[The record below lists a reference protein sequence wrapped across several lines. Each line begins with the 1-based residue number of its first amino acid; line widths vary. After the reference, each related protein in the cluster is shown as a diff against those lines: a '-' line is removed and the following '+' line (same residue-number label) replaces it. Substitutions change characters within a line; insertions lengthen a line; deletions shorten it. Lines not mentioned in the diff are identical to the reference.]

1 MEDLVQKIIS
11 ATKLS
16 PEEIDRKIVGKQR
29 ELSNLVSREGAAY
42 IVAKEL
48 GIDVMKKARPKL
60 DVHGLMTGIRDLTIQ
75 VRVLKVFDV
84 REFEKNGRK
93 GKVVNIIIADQSG
106 SCRLSLWDDQ
116 TVLLENLKP
125 GAAVEIFG
133 AYTKD
138 DGRGGIEV
146 RLGKIGGIKLL
157 EQSDIPVIENLQKS
171 LKSGRVEISELKEGA
186 TAELRAA
193 IVQIFETEQWYEVCG
208 QCGTRLKQEK
218 INIQPG
224 IEAFAWKC
232 VTHGTIPPVHTLVVS
247 GVADDGTGSIRVV
260 FFRDLAAKI
269 LGSTIEDLIARKG
282 KIFETSDILGK
293 EFILQGRA
301 RRNQMF
307 DRLEFIVSEVN
318 DVNPT
323 KETELILNLFA
334 SNGKTVAAGV

>member
-1 MEDLVQKIIS
+1 MEDIIEKIIS

-16 PEEIDRKIVGKQR
+16 PEELDRKIVEKQK

-48 GIDVMKKARPKL
+48 GIDVMRKVKPKL
-60 DVHGLMTGIRDLTIQ
+60 DIKGLVIGIRDLTIQ
-75 VRVLKVFDV
+75 ARVMRVFDI
-84 REFEKNGRK
+84 REFEKSGRK
-93 GKVVNIIIADQSG
+93 GKVANVIIGDAGG

-116 TVLLENLKP
+116 TVFLENLKP
-125 GAAVEIFG
+125 GTAVEIFG
-133 AYTKD
+133 SYTKD
-138 DGRGGIEV
+138 DGRGGIEI

-157 EQSDIPVIENLQKS
+157 EKSDLPELESIKKS
-171 LKSGRVEISELKEGA
+171 SQAGRVNIESLREGMV
-186 TAELRAA
+186 AELRAV

-218 INIQPG
+218 IDIQPG

-232 VTHGTIPPVHTLVVS
+232 TTHGTIQPVHTLVVS
-247 GVADDGTGSIRVV
+247 GVADDGTGNMRIVL
-260 FFRDLAAKI
+260 FRDLAAKL
-269 LGSTIEDLIARKG
+269 LGSSMEDLVARKG
-282 KIFETSDILGK
+282 KIFETSDVMGK
-293 EFILQGRA
+293 EFIFKGRV

-307 DRLEFIVSEVN
+307 DRLEFIVSEID

-334 SNGKTVAAGV
+334 SNAKALVAGV